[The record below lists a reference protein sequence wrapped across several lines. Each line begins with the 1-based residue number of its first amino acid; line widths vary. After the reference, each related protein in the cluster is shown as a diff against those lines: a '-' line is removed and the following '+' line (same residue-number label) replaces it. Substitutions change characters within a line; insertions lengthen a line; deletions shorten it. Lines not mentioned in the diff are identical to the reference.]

1 MLPPRDSD
9 FNFKWPGFSQFEALT
24 LQQRG
29 LNSPPNLPISWPNLS
44 QTSTGVPS
52 MSYAPTNRWSA
63 SANASISQVGV
74 DVGLRNYMLRVYN
87 YMAGGLAITGV
98 AAYLIANTSLVN
110 LFFQVGA
117 RGVGLTGLGYI
128 GIFAPLAFVLALSFG
143 VQRMSLGTV
152 QAVFWSY
159 AAVMGISVAQ
169 ILLLFTGESV
179 ARVFFISA
187 AMFLG
192 MSLWGYT
199 TRTDLSR
206 FGSFLVMGLIG
217 IIIAGLVNI
226 FIASSAIQ
234 FAISVIGVIVF
245 VGLTAW
251 DTQRIKEMYWE
262 GDTAVIAGKKAIM
275 GALSL
280 YLDFINLFMILM
292 QLMGNRRD

>member
-1 MLPPRDSD
+1 
-9 FNFKWPGFSQFEALT
+9 
-24 LQQRG
+24 
-29 LNSPPNLPISWPNLS
+29 
-44 QTSTGVPS
+44 
-52 MSYAPTNRWSA
+52 MSYDPTNRWST
-63 SANASISQVGV
+63 SANTAIPQVGI
-74 DVGLRNYMLRVYN
+74 DAGLRNYMLRVYN

-159 AAVMGISVAQ
+159 AAVMGISVSQ

-179 ARVFFISA
+179 ARVFFITA

-206 FGSFLVMGLIG
+206 FGSFLIMGLIG

-280 YLDFINLFMILM
+280 YLDFINLFMIMM

>member
-1 MLPPRDSD
+1 
-9 FNFKWPGFSQFEALT
+9 
-24 LQQRG
+24 
-29 LNSPPNLPISWPNLS
+29 
-44 QTSTGVPS
+44 
-52 MSYAPTNRWSA
+52 MSYDPTNRWSA
-63 SANASISQVGV
+63 SANTAIPQVGI

-251 DTQRIKEMYWE
+251 DTQRIKEMYFE
-262 GDTAVIAGKKAIM
+262 IDHSDGQMAGKTAIM

-280 YLDFINLFMILM
+280 YLDFINLFMMLL
-292 QLMGNRRD
+292 QLLGTRRD

>member
-1 MLPPRDSD
+1 
-9 FNFKWPGFSQFEALT
+9 
-24 LQQRG
+24 
-29 LNSPPNLPISWPNLS
+29 
-44 QTSTGVPS
+44 
-52 MSYAPTNRWSA
+52 
-63 SANASISQVGV
+63 
-74 DVGLRNYMLRVYN
+74 MLRVYN
-87 YMAGGLAITGV
+87 YMAGGLAITGI

-117 RGVGLTGLGYI
+117 RGVGLTGLGYV

-143 VQRMSLGTV
+143 VQRMSLGTM

-159 AAVMGISVAQ
+159 AAVMGISVSQ

-179 ARVFFISA
+179 ARVFFITA
-187 AMFLG
+187 GMFLG

-206 FGSFLVMGLIG
+206 FGSFLIMGLIG
-217 IIIAGLVNI
+217 IIIAGVVNI
-226 FIASSAIQ
+226 FVGSSALQ

-280 YLDFINLFMILM
+280 YLDFVNLFMILM

>member
-1 MLPPRDSD
+1 
-9 FNFKWPGFSQFEALT
+9 
-24 LQQRG
+24 
-29 LNSPPNLPISWPNLS
+29 
-44 QTSTGVPS
+44 
-52 MSYAPTNRWSA
+52 MSYDPTNRWSA
-63 SANASISQVGV
+63 TANTAIPQVGV

-87 YMAGGLAITGV
+87 YMAGGLAITGI

-117 RGVGLTGLGYI
+117 RGVGLTGLGYV

-143 VQRMSLGTV
+143 VQRMSLGTM

-159 AAVMGISVAQ
+159 AAVMGISVSQ

-179 ARVFFISA
+179 ARVFFITA
-187 AMFLG
+187 GMFLG

-206 FGSFLVMGLIG
+206 FGSFLIMGLIG
-217 IIIAGLVNI
+217 IIIAGVVNI
-226 FIASSAIQ
+226 FVGSSALQ

>member
-1 MLPPRDSD
+1 
-9 FNFKWPGFSQFEALT
+9 
-24 LQQRG
+24 
-29 LNSPPNLPISWPNLS
+29 
-44 QTSTGVPS
+44 
-52 MSYAPTNRWSA
+52 MSYDPTNRWSA
-63 SANASISQVGV
+63 NANTAIPQVGV

-98 AAYLIANTSLVN
+98 VAYVIANTSLVN

-117 RGVGLTGLGYI
+117 RGVSLTGLGYV

-152 QAVFWSY
+152 QAVFWGY
-159 AAVMGISVAQ
+159 AAVMGISITQ

-179 ARVFFISA
+179 ARVFFITA
-187 AMFLG
+187 ATFLA

-199 TRTDLSR
+199 TKRDLAG
-206 FGSFLVMGLIG
+206 FGSFLFMGLIG
-217 IIIAGLVNI
+217 ILIAGVVNI
-226 FIASSAIQ
+226 FLASSALQ
-234 FAISVIGVIVF
+234 FAISVIGVLVF
-245 VGLTAW
+245 TGLTAW

-262 GDTAVIAGKKAIM
+262 GDTAVIAGKKAVM